1 MSLAPTRLLSL
12 SCVQPQL
19 RETTRDT
26 LLCLTNQVVRISPSS
41 STAATAAS
49 LSVSLSLSLFA
60 LTIFSLILSSSC
72 TSSQTNS
79 IYCWR
84 WYVALACPFRFFFPF
99 DMSRC
104 LRPASDYVAVFF
116 LSPSFG
122 RPKER
127 SRPIDNTTHFN
138 WLSLSLSLG
147 LLISTKSK
155 TIRIQNLLNDLYNEG
170 QAIR

>member
-1 MSLAPTRLLSL
+1 MIRSPGLSFPVLFSLRHVAL
-12 SCVQPQL
+12 
-19 RETTRDT
+19 
-26 LLCLTNQVVRISPSS
+26 SPSG
-41 STAATAAS
+41 
-49 LSVSLSLSLFA
+49 
-60 LTIFSLILSSSC
+60 
-72 TSSQTNS
+72 
-79 IYCWR
+79 
-84 WYVALACPFRFFFPF
+84 FRLC
-99 DMSRC
+99 R
-104 LRPASDYVAVFF
+104 RFF

-170 QAIR
+170 QAIRYRNGPSMAPRSTLTHAIHIATITNNRILTMAFHFIFILLPCLTTVYLARI